1 MREREE
7 LGGKYGKYGR
17 YVTKCIRAGGSR
29 EELSFYGL
37 PGAMTPQDGKK
48 KRKWKKEKKKKK
60 EVADIGFSAYQ
71 RGYWKEQE
79 DFEERSRTNEQPW
92 MAWSDPK
99 LTPGDSDLLYFFF
112 FFGEKAIK
120 IGCILFLL

>member
-48 KRKWKKEKKKKK
+48 KKRKWNKQKKKKK
-60 EVADIGFSAYQ
+60 KGSGGYRLFSLPAWILEGT
-71 RGYWKEQE
+71 R
-79 DFEERSRTNEQPW
+79 RLRRTVENE
-92 MAWSDPK
+92 
-99 LTPGDSDLLYFFF
+99 
-112 FFGEKAIK
+112 
-120 IGCILFLL
+120 